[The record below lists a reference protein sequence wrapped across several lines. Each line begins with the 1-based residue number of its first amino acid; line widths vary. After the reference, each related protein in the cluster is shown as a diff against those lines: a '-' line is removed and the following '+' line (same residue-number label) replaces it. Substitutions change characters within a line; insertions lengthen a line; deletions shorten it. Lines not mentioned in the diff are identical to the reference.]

1 LVSCPEAVYPNVF
14 PTFILWFIG
23 FVDCCHQVGDEEDS
37 PALSA
42 AASADGFYKLLVDA
56 LNASLNGT
64 DYPVGSNL
72 FYRNWKV
79 RISITEMY
87 FLLVHFYFYFA
98 TLFGFH

>member
-1 LVSCPEAVYPNVF
+1 M
-14 PTFILWFIG
+14 
-23 FVDCCHQVGDEEDS
+23 GDEEDS

-42 AASADGFYKLLVDA
+42 AASAEGFYKLLVDA

-79 RISITEMY
+79 
-87 FLLVHFYFYFA
+87 
-98 TLFGFH
+98 